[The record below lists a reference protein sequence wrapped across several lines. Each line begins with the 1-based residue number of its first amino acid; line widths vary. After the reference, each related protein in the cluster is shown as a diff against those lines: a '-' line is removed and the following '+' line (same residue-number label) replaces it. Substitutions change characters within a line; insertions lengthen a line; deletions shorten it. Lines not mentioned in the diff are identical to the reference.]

1 MKNIIVA
8 IVALVLLVS
17 FKSPTV
23 GLDIDQK
30 IPNIV
35 LPGTDGEIIELYSL
49 KGQVVLVDFWASW
62 CGPCRRENKNL
73 IRTYQS
79 FSSKP
84 FKGKKTFTGYKK
96 NDGFTV
102 YSVSLDKDKSRWQ
115 QAIEQDRLSWTY
127 HVSDLLYWNSPV
139 VTEFKVRG
147 IPMNYLIDANGT
159 IVGKNLRGSQLDKAL
174 EKLVIKDSKTE

>member
-62 CGPCRRENKNL
+62 CGPLSL
-73 IRTYQS
+73 IHISEPTRPY
-79 FSSKP
+79 
-84 FKGKKTFTGYKK
+84 
-96 NDGFTV
+96 
-102 YSVSLDKDKSRWQ
+102 
-115 QAIEQDRLSWTY
+115 
-127 HVSDLLYWNSPV
+127 
-139 VTEFKVRG
+139 
-147 IPMNYLIDANGT
+147 
-159 IVGKNLRGSQLDKAL
+159 
-174 EKLVIKDSKTE
+174 